1 MHIPGDRR
9 RCVGTGDVNDPATNG
24 EGRRCV
30 LEVEPPEVFLW
41 RMREGDST
49 GTNPP
54 LGLAKHERKKFLWE
68 RRWFGFAPQVV

>member
-1 MHIPGDRR
+1 MEL
-9 RCVGTGDVNDPATNG
+9 GDVNDTARNG
-24 EGRRCV
+24 EGWRCM
-30 LEVEPPEVFLW
+30 LEAEPTEPPEVFLW

-68 RRWFGFAPQVV
+68 RRWFGFAPLLM